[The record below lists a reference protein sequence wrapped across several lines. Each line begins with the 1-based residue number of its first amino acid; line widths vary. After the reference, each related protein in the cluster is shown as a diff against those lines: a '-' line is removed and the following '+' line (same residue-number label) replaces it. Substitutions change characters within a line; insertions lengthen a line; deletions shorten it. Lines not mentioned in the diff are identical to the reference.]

1 MHLYEMA
8 ARNNSSRETANTPAE
23 ERFPI
28 APDSSTGLTDHPV
41 DFKLSGLSLNAFFIY
56 LCAKFQMT

>member
-1 MHLYEMA
+1 MHLYETA

-41 DFKLSGLSLNAFFIY
+41 DFKLSRLSLNAFFIY